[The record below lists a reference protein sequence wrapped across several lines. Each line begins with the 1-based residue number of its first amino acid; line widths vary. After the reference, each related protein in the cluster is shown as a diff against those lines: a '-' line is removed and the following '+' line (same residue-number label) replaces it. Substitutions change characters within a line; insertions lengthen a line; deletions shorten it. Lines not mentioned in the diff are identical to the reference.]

1 MSKVTALGLGFC
13 PTTITNSS
21 LVGQGT
27 GHPVG
32 FTKEE
37 MLTLY
42 WKNKTYSCSYSES
55 ATITGTSQQPNPEPP
70 PDTITCDLSFTTSH
84 SNSGITSSVSAA
96 SETNLVCGNDNTF
109 SFDMGNR
116 TATTTNSCG
125 EPSYED
131 HEDVLSLFVNFSSVY
146 LYGVL
151 YYPFIYFANNDTA
164 TSNKDTEDL
173 NPVLTFNGSLTFC
186 GKSINLY
193 TNWNDERMQWDGAS
207 ATLNLT
213 YTIAVSDTWPYT
225 P

>member
-1 MSKVTALGLGFC
+1 MSQVTALGLGFC
-13 PTTITNSS
+13 SQTTTDGT

-27 GHPVG
+27 FYPLG
-32 FTKEE
+32 FSKEE
-37 MLTLY
+37 LITLY

-55 ATITGTSQQPNPEPP
+55 ATITGTLQEPNPDPP

-84 SNSGITSSVSAA
+84 SNSGITSSVSAQ

-109 SFDMGNR
+109 SFDMGFR
-116 TATTTNSCG
+116 SGTTTDSCG
-125 EPSYED
+125 DPYDEGI
-131 HEDVLSLFVNFSSVY
+131 EDVLSLVVNFSSVY
-146 LYGVL
+146 LYGGL
-151 YYPFIYFANNDTA
+151 YYPYIYFTNNNTA

-193 TNWNDERMQWDGAS
+193 TNWNDVRMGWDGAS